1 MGCIS
6 SLLRQRSWIDCCVC
20 IEGYLPSL
28 QCKHNST
35 SYHNIVRSWIS
46 CCVCI
51 EGYLPNSEH
60 CNGPNWFIISGVHF
74 WPVGKCHNTT
84 GCQGLRNLKM
94 GPFQTPAGV
103 FYCGPFKLSIIED
116 YASVEDISRSSLK
129 CTKPNLT
136 YQQPSRQQSPSYS
149 IRAHLLH
156 QFDRQYV
163 CQAMKIYEPRTD
175 ANDFVTTGLK
185 CATTWFEQFLL
196 EPQTAISIHQY
207 WHWQA
212 WSGQSALFIA
222 GNNGNTDGNGPKWPD
237 VPGARAASPDVST
250 RAISILYW
258 DFNPIFQTFQFDVSD
273 ISIRS
278 PAPNTIWWNEI
289 WSP

>member
-1 MGCIS
+1 MSPVFSLS
-6 SLLRQRSWIDCCVC
+6 SGQV
-20 IEGYLPSL
+20 
-28 QCKHNST
+28 QKF
-35 SYHNIVRSWIS
+35 
-46 CCVCI
+46 
-51 EGYLPNSEH
+51 
-60 CNGPNWFIISGVHF
+60 GPQ
-74 WPVGKCHNTT
+74 T
-84 GCQGLRNLKM
+84 CQH
-94 GPFQTPAGV
+94 
-103 FYCGPFKLSIIED
+103 
-116 YASVEDISRSSLK
+116 
-129 CTKPNLT
+129 
-136 YQQPSRQQSPSYS
+136 SPSFG
-149 IRAHLLH
+149 ITAHLLH
-156 QFDRQYV
+156 QFHRQYL

-278 PAPNTIWWNEI
+278 PAPNTICWNEI